1 MLTFARRRKNGTHE
15 KPIMKSIRLSTPLQ
29 KHCKA
34 LLPLF
39 ATVMSV
45 MTVASFYPTPAISA
59 PSAKLTGTWGTILG
73 SQTYIR
79 IRPST
84 STPVVAKVPR
94 GTKLM
99 AWGTYQGWYRV
110 ETTDHHFGWVHHNYL
125 DVSNSSKLKELS
137 HAKAKAACDRTD
149 NTQVLYGS
157 ALQLRLYYAKYKAQG
172 AVMGLKQMGE
182 PLVATSHAKSK
193 KLAAAAVVDHNA
205 SPSGVSTK
213 SVLAALDTN
222 IDSGAIDI
230 NDNYQ
235 VENIDP
241 AKKPTPQKATRGGS
255 PRDVVKWAKDS
266 GRLAF
271 GESVA
276 NSALSYRG
284 MPYIF
289 GAQSPSR
296 GFDCS
301 GLVSYVLRKKGLH
314 PPRTSSA
321 QARYGTPVSRSNL
334 QPGDLVFF
342 AGTYKRGVSHV
353 GIYIGNNNFV
363 HAASR
368 GKGVRVDSLSTA
380 YYKKH
385 YHSARRPPAK

>member
-1 MLTFARRRKNGTHE
+1 MKLT
-15 KPIMKSIRLSTPLQ
+15 RLKHPLQ
-29 KHCKA
+29 KRYHT
-34 LLPLF
+34 LLPLV

-45 MTVASFYPTPAISA
+45 MTVASFCPTPAISA
-59 PSAKLTGTWGTILG
+59 PSVKLKGTWGTILG

-94 GTKLM
+94 STKVM

-110 ETTDHHFGWVHHNYL
+110 ETSDHHLGWVHHDYL
-125 DVSNSSKLKELS
+125 DVPESSKLKELS
-137 HAKAKAACDRTD
+137 HAKAKAACDSSD

-157 ALQLRLYYAKYKAQG
+157 ALQLRLYYTQYKAHG
-172 AVMGLKQMGE
+172 AVMGLQKMGQ
-182 PLVATSHAKSK
+182 PLVAASHAQPQE
-193 KLAAAAVVDHNA
+193 LAPAVVADSKN
-205 SPSGVSTK
+205 SPSGVSSK
-213 SVLAALDTN
+213 SVLAALDAK

-230 NDNYQ
+230 NNNYNVQ
-235 VENIDP
+235 SIDP
-241 AKKPTPQKATRGGS
+241 VKKSAAKPAVKVATRGGS
-255 PRDVVKWAKDS
+255 PRDVVKWAKDN

-301 GLVSYVLRKKGLH
+301 GLVSYVLHKKGLH

-321 QARYGTPVSRSNL
+321 QSHYGTPVSRSQL
-334 QPGDLVFF
+334 KPGDLVFF
-342 AGTYKRGVSHV
+342 SGTYKGGVSHV

-363 HAASR
+363 HAANPS
-368 GKGVRVDSLSTA
+368 KGVRVDSLSSS
-380 YYKKH
+380 YYAKH
-385 YHSARRPPAK
+385 YHNARRPPAK

>member
-1 MLTFARRRKNGTHE
+1 
-15 KPIMKSIRLSTPLQ
+15 MKRIRLNTTTLQ
-29 KHCKA
+29 KRCQA
-34 LLPLF
+34 LLPLA

-45 MTVASFYPTPAISA
+45 MTVASFYPNPAQAA
-59 PSAKLTGTWGTILG
+59 PNVKLKGTWGTTLG

-84 STPVVAKVPR
+84 DMPVVAKVSR
-94 GTKLM
+94 GTKVM

-110 ETTDHHFGWVHHNYL
+110 ETTDNHLGWVHHDFL
-125 DVSNSSKLKELS
+125 DVSAPSKLTELS
-137 HAKAKAACDRTD
+137 HAKAKSASDRSD
-149 NTQVLYGS
+149 DTQVLYGS

-172 AVMGLKQMGE
+172 AASGLKQMGE

-193 KLAAAAVVDHNA
+193 KLASAAGNA
-205 SPSGVSTK
+205 SPSGVSSTTI
-213 SVLAALDTN
+213 LATLDEK
-222 IDSGAIDI
+222 IDSGAIDL
-230 NDNYQ
+230 NDNYT
-235 VENIDP
+235 VENIEKAT
-241 AKKPTPQKATRGGS
+241 AKKATRGGS
-255 PRDVVKWAKDS
+255 PRDAIEWAKAS

-276 NSALSYRG
+276 KSALSYRG

-301 GLVSYVLRKKGLH
+301 GLVSYVLRKKGLN

-321 QARYGTPVSRSNL
+321 QAHYGTPVSRNNL
-334 QPGDLVFF
+334 KPGDLVFF

-380 YYKKH
+380 YYRKH

>member
-1 MLTFARRRKNGTHE
+1 
-15 KPIMKSIRLSTPLQ
+15 MKSIRLKPLQ
-29 KHCKA
+29 KRCQS
-34 LLPLF
+34 LLPLV

-59 PSAKLTGTWGTILG
+59 PSVKLKGTWGTILG

-84 STPVVAKVPR
+84 STPVVAKVTR
-94 GTKLM
+94 GTKVM

-110 ETTDHHFGWVHHNYL
+110 ETTDHHFGWVHHDFL
-125 DVSNSSKLKELS
+125 DVAESSKLKELS
-137 HAKAKAACDRTD
+137 HAKAKAACDSSD
-149 NTQVLYGS
+149 NSQVLYGS
-157 ALQLRLYYAKYKAQG
+157 ALQLRLYYAKYKANG
-172 AVMGLKQMGE
+172 AAMGLKQMGE

-193 KLAAAAVVDHNA
+193 QLAPAVVVDSSA
-205 SPSGVSTK
+205 SPSGVSSKT
-213 SVLAALDTN
+213 VLAALDTKV
-222 IDSGAIDI
+222 DSGAIDI
-230 NDNYQ
+230 NSNYN
-235 VENIDP
+235 VESIDP
-241 AKKPTPQKATRGGS
+241 ATKPAQKTTTQKATRGGS
-255 PRDVVKWAKDS
+255 PRDVVKWAKDN

-301 GLVSYVLRKKGLH
+301 GLVSYVLRKKGLN
-314 PPRTSSA
+314 PPRTSSG
-321 QARYGTPVSRSNL
+321 QAHYGTKVSRSDL
-334 QPGDLVFF
+334 KKGDLVFF
-342 AGTYKRGVSHV
+342 AGTYKGGVSHV

-363 HAASR
+363 HAANPS
-368 GKGVRVDSLSTA
+368 KGVRVDSLSNS
-380 YYKKH
+380 YYAKH
-385 YHSARRPPAK
+385 YYGARRPPAK